1 MEHRKMPAQKQDI
14 LSPWEKLRNGF
25 SSACRGSGQVQ
36 SQHNCVLPY
45 CLGRASFTSSLEC
58 LENPNHRREGMW
70 GRTCSFWFPEILS
83 LHIQL
88 LLRTSG
94 SKPGLTCRGP
104 AEVGMFFR
112 FTVQS
117 HYWRGSGKG
126 QEWGHGWLFFICSWN
141 NYAYGSR
148 EPSSACS
155 WVHTV
160 FRLALFFFNY
170 GWSNKPNFC
179 IISL

>member
-1 MEHRKMPAQKQDI
+1 MPAQKQDI

-45 CLGRASFTSSLEC
+45 CLGRTSFTSSLEC
-58 LENPNHRREGMW
+58 LKNPNHRREGMW

-94 SKPGLTCRGP
+94 YKPGLACRGP
-104 AEVGMFFR
+104 AEVGMFLDSLGRATIGGALGRVRNGDMVGCSSFVAEIIMHMAHGNPVLHVPG
-112 FTVQS
+112 FTQC
-117 HYWRGSGKG
+117 SG
-126 QEWGHGWLFFICSWN
+126 
-141 NYAYGSR
+141 
-148 EPSSACS
+148 
-155 WVHTV
+155 
-160 FRLALFFFNY
+160 
-170 GWSNKPNFC
+170 
-179 IISL
+179 